1 MSPAPPPNPRVSVGH
16 PSMERTA
23 AIYNIEYNNNISYKQ
38 STFIMEG
45 VNSRVFILLLLKL
58 KRHKLY
64 SINIKKMIATRQ
76 NNLHDEKMR

>member
-1 MSPAPPPNPRVSVGH
+1 
-16 PSMERTA
+16 
-23 AIYNIEYNNNISYKQ
+23 
-38 STFIMEG
+38 MEG